1 MIVHMRTT
9 ISIDDQ
15 LGKAAR
21 KRATR
26 ANMSFSA
33 LVSRA
38 LREFLCK
45 EDLREES
52 PPFRLITAGGEGT
65 LPGIDLDRTS
75 ALLAAEDRERYG
87 SED

>member
-1 MIVHMRTT
+1 MIVCMRTT

-21 KRATR
+21 ERAAG

-38 LREFLCK
+38 LREFLWK
-45 EDLREES
+45 EDIREES
-52 PPFRLITAGGEGT
+52 PPFQLITAGGEGIQ
-65 LPGIDLDRTS
+65 PGIDLDRTS
-75 ALLAAEDRERYG
+75 DLLVAEDRDRYG